1 LQQAGR
7 RNVNAAWRI
16 ELELGNKADLIEI
29 GKAKQAVTLKQ
40 NAKTVLSEND
50 NTVIDHEPDA
60 PEWDCPECGATYYGS
75 TTFCRECFKPPAPK
89 HDTRKHIAKAAGVST
104 GQVGMAEQLAKK
116 APALW
121 EKAIAG
127 AVEAERRAKQAETQ
141 AAIAEAK
148 KAETEPKLLSDPMQQ
163 KIVAQPTTENRNVTD
178 TKTAEIFGTNRT
190 DRSRTGMSRCAMAG
204 GWGWDFLSR

>member
-1 LQQAGR
+1 MGCFVSVDMSHVRIWMRDNQAGR

-40 NAKTVLSEND
+40 NAKTVLSQND
-50 NTVIDHEPDA
+50 NTVLSDDHEPDA
-60 PEWDCPECGATYYGS
+60 PF
-75 TTFCRECFKPPAPK
+75 TTVPPK

-121 EKAIAG
+121 EKAKAAPSPSYPQSNSPQHGRALPEPQRHVPVRDGAG
-127 AVEAERRAKQAETQ
+127 MA
-141 AAIAEAK
+141 
-148 KAETEPKLLSDPMQQ
+148 
-163 KIVAQPTTENRNVTD
+163 
-178 TKTAEIFGTNRT
+178 G
-190 DRSRTGMSRCAMAG
+190 GMSRHRWQAG
-204 GWGWDFLSR
+204 WRWDFMPGKRISD